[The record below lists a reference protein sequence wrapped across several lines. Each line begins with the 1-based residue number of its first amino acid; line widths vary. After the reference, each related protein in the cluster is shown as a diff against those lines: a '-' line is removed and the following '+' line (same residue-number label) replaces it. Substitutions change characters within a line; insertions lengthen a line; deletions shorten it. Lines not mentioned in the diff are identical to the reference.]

1 MVSNLKFSLSLFGR
15 AMVGIAWALV
25 VFILLGMFMGH
36 PVGEVVV
43 AVISI
48 FFYLS
53 FIYSGAWNQGFKDA
67 NYVKFGHMKEQRNR
81 GLTCGLIA
89 MIPNLLVAGIYYIG
103 RYAIGG
109 ATFDFINMGT
119 RFYFFPFVV
128 PISQWVDSFPAIVAI
143 VAVVIVPTAFIGYRL
158 GYIDFSLTER
168 LVYKN
173 MGKKGK
179 SLAAKKRGKRQI

>member
-53 FIYSGAWNQGFKDA
+53 FIYSGAWNQGFKD
-67 NYVKFGHMKEQRNR
+67 
-81 GLTCGLIA
+81 C
-89 MIPNLLVAGIYYIG
+89 LLYTSRCV
-103 RYAIGG
+103 
-109 ATFDFINMGT
+109 
-119 RFYFFPFVV
+119 
-128 PISQWVDSFPAIVAI
+128 
-143 VAVVIVPTAFIGYRL
+143 
-158 GYIDFSLTER
+158 
-168 LVYKN
+168 
-173 MGKKGK
+173 
-179 SLAAKKRGKRQI
+179 